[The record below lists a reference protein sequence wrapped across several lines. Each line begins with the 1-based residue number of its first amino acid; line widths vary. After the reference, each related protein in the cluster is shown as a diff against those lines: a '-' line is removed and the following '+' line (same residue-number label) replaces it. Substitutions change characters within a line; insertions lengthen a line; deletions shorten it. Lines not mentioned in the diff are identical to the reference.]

1 MIRELH
7 FAVQVYSAGRWREGA
22 TMPAPRYAACAIVSH
37 QQFMVLAGGWGGP
50 VSRPTL
56 PVLSARRGRWK
67 QLPLPGWTARGAA
80 GCLAGRGGMLV
91 VDGVDLPN
99 STSPALAK
107 TFIQFQG
114 AGQVR
119 LQTGA
124 GSDWRPEGS
133 LLAWGRG
140 ESEESRYQ
148 VWRWRAGS
156 GWVITSQLA
165 EPRDQA
171 ASCVPGPLFAKM
183 TTNC

>member
-1 MIRELH
+1 MFFL
-7 FAVQVYSAGRWREGA
+7 QSAFGDCNALMYCLSNRFSV
-22 TMPAPRYAACAIVSH
+22 IVS
-37 QQFMVLAGGWGGP
+37 L
-50 VSRPTL
+50 
-56 PVLSARRGRWK
+56 
-67 QLPLPGWTARGAA
+67 
-80 GCLAGRGGMLV
+80 LV

-156 GWVITSQLA
+156 GWVITSRLA

-171 ASCVPGPLFAKM
+171 ASCVPGPLFAEM
-183 TTNC
+183 ATNC